1 MKPQHPSLRWVVL
14 FSYILTGL
22 LSQVIWITFAPILTI
37 SAQAYSVSA
46 TEIGY
51 LSAVF
56 PLVYIIISIP
66 VGYFIDSYGFRKAVL
81 VGTGL
86 MAVFGLLR
94 AFSPNFTS
102 LLIFQTLAAFGQPFI
117 MNSISKLVKGW
128 FPERESGLATG
139 LGSLS
144 LYLGTIVGLIL
155 TPVLV
160 EVMPL
165 ADALLFYGAFS
176 MAVLA
181 VFFFLGKASPT
192 HTSEREYVEISKT
205 IGVFKNR
212 NIMVLSVL
220 FFICI
225 GIFTAF
231 TTWIEPILGV
241 QGIDAASAGL
251 LGGIMIIGGIVGS
264 VAIPGISDRR
274 RDRKRP
280 LVLCL
285 LVSAA
290 LWYAL
295 SFISGFLATGV
306 ALFAIGFIFMPALPL
321 SLALSAESVDKK
333 YVGAANSILYE
344 FSQIG
349 ALLLIFL
356 FEAIAG
362 AFSWNAAIV
371 LSAALI
377 FVSMLASLLV
387 KEQLKKP

>member
-1 MKPQHPSLRWVVL
+1 MSLKSPSFKWVVL
-14 FSYILTGL
+14 FSYVLTGL
-22 LSQVIWITFAPILTI
+22 LSQVIWITFAPILSI
-37 SAQAYSVSA
+37 SAQAYGVSA

-56 PLVYIIISIP
+56 PLIYIIISIP

-86 MAVFGLLR
+86 MAIFGLLR
-94 AFSPNFTS
+94 AFSPNFTF
-102 LLIFQTLAAFGQPFI
+102 LLTFQTLAAFGQPFI

-128 FPERESGLATG
+128 FPEKESGLATG

-155 TPVLV
+155 TPILV
-160 EVMPL
+160 EIMPL
-165 ADALLFYGAFS
+165 NDALLSYGVFS
-176 MAVLA
+176 MAILA
-181 VFFFLGKASPT
+181 VFFFFGKEAPS
-192 HTSEREYVEISKT
+192 HASEREYVELPKFV
-205 IGVFKNR
+205 GVFRSR
-212 NIMVLSVL
+212 NILVLSVL

-251 LGGIMIIGGIVGS
+251 LGGIMIIGGIFGS
-264 VAIPGISDRR
+264 VLIPGISDRR

-280 LVLCL
+280 LVACL
-285 LVSAA
+285 LASTA

-295 SFISGFLATGV
+295 SFVNGFATTGV

-321 SLALSAESVDKK
+321 SLAISAESVDRK

-356 FEAIAG
+356 FEAMAG
-362 AFSWNAAIV
+362 AFSWNATIV
-371 LSAALI
+371 LSAAMVLA
-377 FVSMLASLLV
+377 SALASLLV
-387 KEQLKKP
+387 KEQLKKA